1 MREKTIHFTDFS
13 GSLLLNQQFR
23 KQVPRVV
30 EPEKRPLNALKFC
43 SFVQCRWLAQVQLAG
58 KGHYCYPARQD

>member
-23 KQVPRVV
+23 KQEKRVV
-30 EPEKRPLNALKFC
+30 EPEKRPPNVLECC
-43 SFVQCRWLAQVQLAG
+43 SFVQCWWLVQVQLAG
-58 KGHYCYPARQD
+58 K